1 MSQLQLYTEQL
12 TPEEFSFIQAAEL
25 RNRAMYFKVFRLL
38 MIVSF
43 VLPFITAWYRAY
55 DGAPNAFSYPRF
67 FLSAGI
73 LVFISAF
80 STYMSYRVYHRGLQ
94 KDVRFRTK
102 TIETCHITKKVYVE
116 VSQTCHLYLS
126 SPTQLSIQVSPDDY
140 LNYLEGDEVSIEYA
154 TYSKEYLGYF

>member
-1 MSQLQLYTEQL
+1 VSQLQLYTEHL
-12 TPEEFSFIQAAEL
+12 TAEEFAFIQATEL

-94 KDVRFRTK
+94 KDMRFRTK

-116 VSQTCHLYLS
+116 VDQTCYLYLS
-126 SPTQLSIQVSPDDY
+126 SPTRLSIQVSADDY
-140 LNYLEGDEVSIEYA
+140 LSYSDGDEVSIEYA
-154 TYSKEYLGYF
+154 THSKEYLGYF